1 MNIQLIITL
10 ATLIGIII
18 LFLSGKAN
26 FGFIG
31 MLCSTVLCATGVLS
45 FNEAYSNLASTNVI
59 MMASMFVMA
68 GALGKTS
75 LVSKVRNFIMSHG
88 TSGRTIVILYMVG
101 VVLLTQLVSPLA
113 VIAMLMP
120 LTAALDENSPVSP
133 SQLLYPGSVMSHGC
147 QALAPIG
154 MGLTYYVTANAL
166 LEANGASA
174 YQLGI
179 VHKSLSMVLPAIVCF
194 LYMVFIGWKLFPK
207 QEVDASKIKSVKEQ
221 DAIDPKMERTIFIVF
236 AVTMIALI
244 FSNKLPFPMHI
255 VPMMADLI
263 LCILGCINAKEVKS
277 YLNMDAI
284 LMMGGLL
291 CLATAM
297 QKTGAAD
304 VVADFIVKIL
314 GGDPSPIAIEIAFLI
329 AGAVM
334 TQIMSNTATYNV
346 LIPLAIMTAVSRG
359 FDPRGMVLAISC
371 ATTGAMLTPMS
382 SPSVAIAFGAGG
394 YKMKNVFLA
403 MLPLFIIYNIAIFIS
418 VNLLFPLW

>member
-1 MNIQLIITL
+1 MSLQLILTL
-10 ATLIGIII
+10 CTLVGIII

-31 MLCSTVLCATGVLS
+31 MACSTFLCATGVLD
-45 FNEAYSNLASTNVI
+45 FKEAYGNLASTNVI

-75 LVSKVRNFIMSHG
+75 LVSRVRNFIMSHG

-101 VVLLTQLVSPLA
+101 VVALTQLVSPLA
-113 VIAMLMP
+113 VISMLMP
-120 LTAALDENSPVSP
+120 LTAALDEDSPVSP

-147 QALAPIG
+147 QALIPVG
-154 MGLTYYVTANAL
+154 MGLTYYVSANAL
-166 LEANGASA
+166 LEANGAA
-174 YQLGI
+174 AFPMGMLD
-179 VHKSLSMVLPAIVCF
+179 KSRSMILPALVCF
-194 LYMVFIGWKLFPK
+194 LYMVLVGWKLFPK
-207 QEVDASKIKSVKEQ
+207 QKVDTTQIKSVKDQ
-221 DAIDPKMERTIFIVF
+221 DAIDPVKEKIIFGVF
-236 AVTMIALI
+236 IVTMIALM
-244 FSNKLPFPMHI
+244 FSNKLPVPMHI
-255 VPMMADLI
+255 IPMMADLI
-263 LCILGCINAKEVKS
+263 LCITGCLNAKEAKQ

-304 VVADFIVKIL
+304 IVADFIVKIL
-314 GGDPSPIAIEIAFLI
+314 GGNPSPIAIEIAFLV
-329 AGAVM
+329 AGAIM

-382 SPSVAIAFGAGG
+382 SPSVAIAFGAGN
-394 YKMKNVFLA
+394 YKMKTVFLA
-403 MLPLFIIYNIAIFIS
+403 MLPLFILYNIAIFIS
-418 VNLLFPLW
+418 VNLIFPLW

>member
-1 MNIQLIITL
+1 MNIQLILTL
-10 ATLIGIII
+10 CTLVGIII

-31 MLCSTVLCATGVLS
+31 MLCSTFLCATGVLS
-45 FNEAYSNLASTNVI
+45 FNEAFGNLASTNVI

-68 GALGKTS
+68 GALSKTS
-75 LVSKVRNFIMSHG
+75 LVTRVRSFIMSHG

-101 VVLLTQLVSPLA
+101 VVALTQLVSPLA
-113 VIAMLMP
+113 VISMLMP
-120 LTAALDENSPVSP
+120 LTAALNEDSPVSP

-147 QALAPIG
+147 QALVPVG

-166 LEANGASA
+166 LEANGAAS

-179 VHKSLSMVLPAIVCF
+179 LDKSRSMILPAVVCF
-194 LYMVFIGWKLFPK
+194 LYMILVGWKLFPK
-207 QEVDASKIKSVKEQ
+207 QEVDTSKIKSVKEQ
-221 DAIDPKMERTIFIVF
+221 EAIDPRTERTIFIVF
-236 AVTMIALI
+236 AVTMISLI

-314 GGDPSPIAIEIAFLI
+314 GGNPSPVAIEIAFLI

-382 SPSVAIAFGAGG
+382 SPSVAIAFGAGN
-394 YKMKNVFLA
+394 YKMKTVFLA
-403 MLPLFIIYNIAIFIS
+403 MLPLFILYNIAIFVS
-418 VNLLFPLW
+418 VNLIFPLW